1 MSIAKRQISAVIDK
15 VIKEFLQNGIAP
27 SLRAITRRVGEILN
41 GRVLGQPTFVLRP
54 APYRE
59 TSSSED
65 HNAMMEEIYTDLK
78 VAFDENIDQ
87 SNRVLV
93 NFEFF
98 ETEKRKREKRMNAI
112 EDRIN
117 ELLLLNSNSDGYLY
131 SVSDTFTDQTK
142 IDLTQ
147 SNMTYNPRLQEITP
161 KMVKNGTRK
170 VDLSSISPKTELVG
184 VDKSE
189 VISETTVQQIT
200 NMFDDSINS
209 AWEQELVLSSS
220 KSMSYRITLAN
231 GTNLLAPDKVTRLTL
246 NPHVANPVEVD
257 IRISEDGYN
266 WILLDK
272 IITDEEMVWD
282 FPKINLKGIEI
293 LLSKQYPDQTRA
305 TSSGQTGYV
314 YYFGIKNISLLC
326 IGFED
331 YGELISL
338 PLDLTDRQGNPVPI
352 NKLSLEVEEET
363 PISTDIKYFI
373 AWDEA
378 VPQWQS
384 ISQITDPQPDYPK
397 IIDMQIVSSTIP
409 VQNIIS
415 PSSMFF
421 TNANGLDFYS
431 LIDDA
436 SISTDSATY
445 GVRKLITDPRANAI
459 KLYKGINQWYLERYE
474 HKIDISRP
482 PKMDDWLTL
491 PVSYDLINRGYKP
504 IEDIITLNDNIY
516 TNYRLTTNIY
526 MDTDSP
532 VTFSFSVPDN
542 IPAIYATLFINNMD
556 ASGGGFKVQK
566 VSDGIRTVTAQF
578 VKGWNSIELLIYKDT
593 EVAVPMN
600 LGFNLRDKS
609 STIRSHVAPMTMVS
623 EFDLLYNVAEKDI
636 EKFSITE
643 DNKLIIGK
651 YLNDLG
657 ATYEFYYKY
666 YLDDSVSKKILFKA
680 QFVKEN
686 GSDNPPPK
694 LKSYKIR
701 AS

>member
-1 MSIAKRQISAVIDK
+1 
-15 VIKEFLQNGIAP
+15 
-27 SLRAITRRVGEILN
+27 
-41 GRVLGQPTFVLRP
+41 
-54 APYRE
+54 
-59 TSSSED
+59 
-65 HNAMMEEIYTDLK
+65 
-78 VAFDENIDQ
+78 
-87 SNRVLV
+87 
-93 NFEFF
+93 
-98 ETEKRKREKRMNAI
+98 
-112 EDRIN
+112 
-117 ELLLLNSNSDGYLY
+117 
-131 SVSDTFTDQTK
+131 
-142 IDLTQ
+142 
-147 SNMTYNPRLQEITP
+147 
-161 KMVKNGTRK
+161 
-170 VDLSSISPKTELVG
+170 
-184 VDKSE
+184 
-189 VISETTVQQIT
+189 
-200 NMFDDSINS
+200 
-209 AWEQELVLSSS
+209 
-220 KSMSYRITLAN
+220 
-231 GTNLLAPDKVTRLTL
+231 L

-459 KLYKGINQWYLERYE
+459 KLYKGISQWYLERYE

-504 IEDIITLNDNIY
+504 VEDIITLSDNIY

-542 IPAIYATLFINNMD
+542 IPAVYATLFINNMD